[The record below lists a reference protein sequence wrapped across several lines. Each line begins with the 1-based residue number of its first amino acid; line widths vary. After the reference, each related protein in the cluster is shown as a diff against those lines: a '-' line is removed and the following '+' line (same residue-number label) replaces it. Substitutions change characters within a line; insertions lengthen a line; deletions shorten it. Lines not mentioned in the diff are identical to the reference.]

1 MALCAAPRVT
11 SHHPY
16 DGGVVPTAA
25 DNNIDDAVVDDVG
38 VGDTK
43 LGESSLTTMRVDC
56 DVQRHSA
63 MAPNPLADAAAGGHQ
78 GVDEEGVVAKAYANV
93 RFIPHQ
99 QQASCVFEIS

>member
-43 LGESSLTTMRVDC
+43 LGESC
-56 DVQRHSA
+56 
-63 MAPNPLADAAAGGHQ
+63 PNTSSSPYYHIALLAC
-78 GVDEEGVVAKAYANV
+78 E
-93 RFIPHQ
+93 
-99 QQASCVFEIS
+99 SCMGYIGY